1 MALLKCTDLTLGYE
15 NIVLAEHL
23 DFEVNA
29 GEYWCIT
36 GENGTGKSTFMK
48 TVLGLRKPLA
58 GTITYGDGLEK
69 NKIGYLPQQTQ
80 LQKDFPASVT
90 EVVISGFQGKTG
102 LRPFYTKAEK
112 AEAMK
117 NMERLGIKDLAKRC
131 YRELSG
137 GQQQRVLLARA
148 LCATGKI
155 LLLDEPVTGLDPK
168 ATEELYELIKKLNRE
183 DKITIIMIT
192 HDVEAPRKYAT
203 HVMNFGENITKE
215 EISSGGNLV

>member
-1 MALLKCTDLTLGYE
+1 MALIKCSDLTLGYE

-23 DFEVNA
+23 NLEVNS

-58 GTITYGDGLEK
+58 GTISYGDGLEK
-69 NKIGYLPQQTQ
+69 NNIGYLPQQMQ
-80 LQKDFPASVT
+80 YQKDFPASVN

-102 LRPFYTKAEK
+102 LRPFYNKAEK
-112 AEAMK
+112 EQARRNIEKFGLAE
-117 NMERLGIKDLAKRC
+117 LADRC

-148 LCATGKI
+148 LCATGKV

-168 ATEELYELIKKLNRE
+168 VTEEFYELIKKINRE
-183 DKITIIMIT
+183 DNITVIMIS
-192 HDVEAPRKYAT
+192 HDLEACRKYAT
-203 HVMNFGENITKE
+203 HVLNFGDKITTE
-215 EISSGGNLV
+215 EIKHD

>member
-36 GENGTGKSTFMK
+36 GENGTGKSTLMK
-48 TVLGLRKPLA
+48 TILGLRKPLA
-58 GTITYGDGLEK
+58 GTISYGDGLEK

-102 LRPFYTKAEK
+102 LRPFYTKAQK
-112 AEAMK
+112 AEALK
-117 NMERLGIKDLAKRC
+117 NMERLGIADLAKRC

-168 ATEELYELIKKLNRE
+168 VTEELYELIKKLNKE
-183 DKITIIMIT
+183 DSITIIMIT
-192 HDVEAPRKYAT
+192 HDVEAPKKYAT
-203 HVMNFGENITKE
+203 HVLHFGAEITKE
-215 EISSGGNLV
+215 EIKNG

>member
-23 DFEVNA
+23 DFEVNS

-48 TVLGLRKPLA
+48 TILGLRKPLA
-58 GTITYGDGLEK
+58 GTISYGDGLEK

-90 EVVISGFQGKTG
+90 EVVISGFQGKIG
-102 LRPFYTKAEK
+102 LRPFYTKQEK
-112 AEAMK
+112 AEALK
-117 NMERLGIKDLAKRC
+117 NMERLGIADLAKRC

-168 ATEELYELIKKLNRE
+168 VTEELYELIKKLNKE
-183 DKITIIMIT
+183 DGITIIMIT

-203 HVMNFGENITKE
+203 HVLSFGAEITKE
-215 EISSGGNLV
+215 EIVHG